1 MTAESMLKFQQKE
14 IVLKKYLEILK
25 KCPLFDGIGDD
36 ELLRMLTC
44 LGARIEGY
52 DKKDTI
58 FAEGSSAKYIGIVLS
73 GSVQMIQFDYYGNK
87 SILSTAFPTEMFAEE
102 FACAETEAIPVT
114 VVASEESEIML
125 IDCSHIL
132 HTCHNNCGF
141 HQRLIFN
148 LMKDLAKKTIRFHEH
163 IEVTSKRTTREKLMA
178 YLALEAKR
186 AGSNSIRIAFDRQ
199 ELADYLE
206 VDRSGL
212 SAEISK
218 LRNEGI
224 IESHKNYFELL

>member
-1 MTAESMLKFQQKE
+1 MLNFQQKE